1 MWLVAPGIRS
11 VSCPSA
17 QQNRSGSSPVVG
29 PAGPAWAQS
38 PRNAESASWSPSRGS
53 QVVSRSYKDASRASS
68 LGGNGSVDPRGQQL
82 GTPPGVH
89 VTTALAPPLRPV
101 PTYKQTPSALGFL
114 TRGCNWQLPGA
125 KRNPHCVAFG
135 LQSIYNCNNKFDLV
149 ANVFKSGNFILEK
162 KNPDFWL
169 LLKKKTIVFFAHI
182 TQSKKWGSGAPTG
195 HLGTQVP
202 SASWLCYLL
211 GLHSF

>member
-29 PAGPAWAQS
+29 PAGPAWARS
-38 PRNAESASWSPSRGS
+38 PGNAELASWSPSRGG

-89 VTTALAPPLRPV
+89 VTTALAPPLRRRR
-101 PTYKQTPSALGFL
+101 LGVFL
-114 TRGCNWQLPGA
+114 TRGCNRQLTGA

-169 LLKKKTIVFFAHI
+169 LLKKKKQLYFLLISH
-182 TQSKKWGSGAPTG
+182 SPRSGGQGRP
-195 HLGTQVP
+195 QVI
-202 SASWLCYLL
+202 
-211 GLHSF
+211 

>member
-1 MWLVAPGIRS
+1 M
-11 VSCPSA
+11 
-17 QQNRSGSSPVVG
+17 VG
-29 PAGPAWAQS
+29 PAGPAWARS
-38 PRNAESASWSPSRGS
+38 PRNAESASWSPSRGG

-114 TRGCNWQLPGA
+114 TKGCNWQLPGA

-169 LLKKKTIVFFAHI
+169 LLKKKNNCIFCSYHTVQEVGVRGAHRSFRNPGAFRFMAPLSSGTSFFLIELEDAER
-182 TQSKKWGSGAPTG
+182 G
-195 HLGTQVP
+195 HGESRP
-202 SASWLCYLL
+202 AFNRIS
-211 GLHSF
+211 

>member
-1 MWLVAPGIRS
+1 M
-11 VSCPSA
+11 
-17 QQNRSGSSPVVG
+17 VG
-29 PAGPAWAQS
+29 PAGPAWARS
-38 PRNAESASWSPSRGS
+38 PGNAELASWSPSRGG

-89 VTTALAPPLRPV
+89 VTTALAPPLRRRR
-101 PTYKQTPSALGFL
+101 LGVFL
-114 TRGCNWQLPGA
+114 TRGCNRQLTGA

-169 LLKKKTIVFFAHI
+169 LLKKKNNCIFCSYHTVQEVRVRGAHRSFRNPGAFCFMAPLSSGTSFFLIEPEDAER
-182 TQSKKWGSGAPTG
+182 G
-195 HLGTQVP
+195 HGESRP
-202 SASWLCYLL
+202 AFNRIS
-211 GLHSF
+211 

>member
-29 PAGPAWAQS
+29 PARPAWARS
-38 PRNAESASWSPSRGS
+38 PRNAESASWSPSRGG
-53 QVVSRSYKDASRASS
+53 QVVSRSYKDASRSSS

-89 VTTALAPPLRPV
+89 VTTVLAPPLRPV

-162 KNPDFWL
+162 K
-169 LLKKKTIVFFAHI
+169 IQI
-182 TQSKKWGSGAPTG
+182 SGF
-195 HLGTQVP
+195 
-202 SASWLCYLL
+202 S
-211 GLHSF
+211 